1 MRVHF
6 RKTGRRRY
14 GIFVERDDA
23 HDVYM
28 NPAPGYDDYLP
39 HDLLHYVAEA
49 EWGIDD
55 GVFGQLAAG
64 GDAATFI
71 PAIPVGDVPH
81 RFKRRSE
88 RLLQASTNMGRS
100 EDLAAALQVS
110 WQRRHGRPEQ
120 QHRERAYELLA
131 ADAEKIA
138 RLAPRLD
145 ELARRWHDLGE
156 GESLTFEWPL
166 RPKRSSASRASRRD
180 GAGTRAR
187 SGARARG

>member
-81 RFKRRSE
+81 RFKRRSD
-88 RLLQASTNMGRS
+88 RLLQAS
-100 EDLAAALQVS
+100 
-110 WQRRHGRPEQ
+110 
-120 QHRERAYELLA
+120 
-131 ADAEKIA
+131 IA